1 MSAHTHFSMR
11 PSLRLTATSMLPR
24 LLVFLVV
31 AATAH
36 AGPAPLT
43 PEPADFALGF
53 GGLAL
58 GFILWRNARRARAE
72 PRE

>member
-1 MSAHTHFSMR
+1 MIPF
-11 PSLRLTATSMLPR
+11 LRQTATSALPR

-31 AATAH
+31 AANAY
-36 AGPAPLT
+36 AGPAPLA

-58 GFILWRNARRARAE
+58 GYIVWRNARRARAGRGE
-72 PRE
+72 